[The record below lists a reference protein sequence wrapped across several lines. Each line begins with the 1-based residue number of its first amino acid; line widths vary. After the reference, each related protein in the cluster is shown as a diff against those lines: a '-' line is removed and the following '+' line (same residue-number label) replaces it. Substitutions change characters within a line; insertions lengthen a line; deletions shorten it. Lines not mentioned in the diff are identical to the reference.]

1 MHTIIPVKDVAY
13 KIIFHTV
20 DAFQIWNDQLA
31 HPMGLVEKLLA
42 ILLIIFYKS
51 VVMISATVKNIL
63 RPFYLK
69 IIFQCLRFLD
79 HIQKNMYGSDTNIV
93 WTVQTFHG
101 CKDSSIR

>member
-31 HPMGLVEKLLA
+31 HLIGLVEKLLA
-42 ILLIIFYKS
+42 IQLFIFFKS
-51 VVMISATVKNIL
+51 MVTTSATVKQIL
-63 RPFYLK
+63 RPSYLK

-79 HIQKNMYGSDTNIV
+79 HIQENMFGSDTNIV
-93 WTVQTFHG
+93 
-101 CKDSSIR
+101 